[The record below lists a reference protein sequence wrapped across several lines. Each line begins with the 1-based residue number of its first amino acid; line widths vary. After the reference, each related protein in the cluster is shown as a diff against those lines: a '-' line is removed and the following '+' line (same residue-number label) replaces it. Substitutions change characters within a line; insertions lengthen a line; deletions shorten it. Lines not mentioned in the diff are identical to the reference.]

1 MSRRRS
7 LYPATFVTARL
18 TPNGGAARASDVARG
33 VLLRLAQNGGGRRSA
48 AMARSPWCGVGF
60 RQINH
65 SRPSLGARPP
75 SSAPAG
81 FLRLESGP
89 IRRQVH
95 RPVPVMAWPQ
105 SPGPL
110 PGDRV
115 SGPKP
120 APRQNEDNELRTPN
134 LAKQARLPRGA
145 YRLPRVM
152 AGYHRC
158 WPVALGCWPVARE
171 CLLVA
176 FMCSLA
182 SGPSGAGQ
190 SAPPGSAMRG
200 RTLTRGT
207 GSVGPP
213 LRRRSSAAG
222 AMPGGADRPVGP
234 PLRRGSPRQPGWC
247 PAART
252 CPGYDM
258 AVSFRRYDISV
269 S

>member
-18 TPNGGAARASDVARG
+18 TPNGGAARGLDVARG

-48 AMARSPWCGVGF
+48 AMARSPWCGGGF

-65 SRPSLGARPP
+65 SGPSLGARPP

-105 SPGPL
+105 SPGSL
-110 PGDRV
+110 PGHRV

-134 LAKQARLPRGA
+134 LAKQARLPRRA

-152 AGYHRC
+152 AGYHGC

-176 FMCSLA
+176 FMCLLA
-182 SGPSGAGQ
+182 SGPS
-190 SAPPGSAMRG
+190 
-200 RTLTRGT
+200 
-207 GSVGPP
+207 
-213 LRRRSSAAG
+213 
-222 AMPGGADRPVGP
+222 
-234 PLRRGSPRQPGWC
+234 
-247 PAART
+247 
-252 CPGYDM
+252 
-258 AVSFRRYDISV
+258 
-269 S
+269 

>member
-18 TPNGGAARASDVARG
+18 TPNGGAARGLDVARG

-48 AMARSPWCGVGF
+48 AMARSPWCGGGF

-65 SRPSLGARPP
+65 SGPSLGARPP

-105 SPGPL
+105 SPGRR

-134 LAKQARLPRGA
+134 LAKQARLPRRA

-152 AGYHRC
+152 AGYHGC

-176 FMCSLA
+176 FMCWLA
-182 SGPSGAGQ
+182 SGPSLAGQ
-190 SAPPGSAMRG
+190 STPPGSAMRG
-200 RTLTRGT
+200 RTFTRGT

-213 LRRRSSAAG
+213 LRRAVAG
-222 AMPGGADRPVGP
+222 S
-234 PLRRGSPRQPGWC
+234 RGCC
-247 PAART
+247 PADRT
-252 CPGYDM
+252 CP
-258 AVSFRRYDISV
+258 RI
-269 S
+269 

>member
-7 LYPATFVTARL
+7 LLSGHICYRQVNSER
-18 TPNGGAARASDVARG
+18 GAARGSDVARG

-60 RQINH
+60 RQIDH
-65 SRPSLGARPP
+65 SRPCLGARPP

-95 RPVPVMAWPQ
+95 RPVRVMAWPQ
-105 SPGPL
+105 SPGRL

-134 LAKQARLPRGA
+134 LAKQARLPRRA

-152 AGYHRC
+152 AGYHGC
-158 WPVALGCWPVARE
+158 WPVAPGCWPVARE

-176 FMCSLA
+176 FMCWLA
-182 SGPSGAGQ
+182 SGPS
-190 SAPPGSAMRG
+190 
-200 RTLTRGT
+200 
-207 GSVGPP
+207 
-213 LRRRSSAAG
+213 
-222 AMPGGADRPVGP
+222 
-234 PLRRGSPRQPGWC
+234 
-247 PAART
+247 
-252 CPGYDM
+252 
-258 AVSFRRYDISV
+258 
-269 S
+269 